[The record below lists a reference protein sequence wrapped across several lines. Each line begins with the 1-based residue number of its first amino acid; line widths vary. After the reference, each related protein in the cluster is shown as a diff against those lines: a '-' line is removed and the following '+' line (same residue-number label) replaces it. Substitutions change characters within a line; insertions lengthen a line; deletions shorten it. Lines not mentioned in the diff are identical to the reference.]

1 MPLHAWLQACAYG
14 VLVALGLALPLL
26 GALLL
31 AGPLRLLCALG
42 FALLL
47 LVALVALWI
56 YVPRVTLR
64 GLQRLP
70 LVGPRLAPLL
80 GPCPYQGPRRS
91 GRVAITFDDGPNGAD
106 TVAVLDALAR
116 HGARATF
123 FCVGR
128 AAAAQPELLRRMA
141 AEGHEIG
148 NHTHD
153 HRKLTWL
160 SAAAIAR
167 QIDDAQAAITACGV
181 AAPRWFRAPHGFK
194 APALLPLLRA
204 RGLALVAWTHGVWDT
219 DRPGAAA
226 IARRAQGHLRSGE
239 ILLLHD
245 GGGDRSQ
252 TAAALEDLLR
262 ACAQRGLTAVTL
274 SALLG
279 PAPSPRA

>member
-1 MPLHAWLQACAYG
+1 MAGLRVVDPARADELMAAEGLGFSTSVLGSVRRLVYFVG
-14 VLVALGLALPLL
+14 VTLLVFALTLVPLL

-128 AAAAQPELLRRMA
+128 AAAAQPE
-141 AEGHEIG
+141 
-148 NHTHD
+148 T
-153 HRKLTWL
+153 
-160 SAAAIAR
+160 SPAR
-167 QIDDAQAAITACGV
+167 AR
-181 AAPRWFRAPHGFK
+181 AAPG
-194 APALLPLLRA
+194 
-204 RGLALVAWTHGVWDT
+204 
-219 DRPGAAA
+219 
-226 IARRAQGHLRSGE
+226 S
-239 ILLLHD
+239 
-245 GGGDRSQ
+245 
-252 TAAALEDLLR
+252 
-262 ACAQRGLTAVTL
+262 
-274 SALLG
+274 LG
-279 PAPSPRA
+279 PNPERGMPRF